1 MSAPLTSANNV
12 NDFAALGALRKEAR
26 AATPESLREAAR
38 QFESLFTRMMLDS
51 MRKSSMGDP
60 LFGSNESE
68 FYQGM
73 FDDQLAVE
81 LSRGK
86 GLGLA
91 DMLIEQLTRAGLVAP
106 QTESAESPA
115 AALTPDGA
123 VRDPQ
128 RATVPIARAA
138 QPARDAFVR
147 DLLPYAEAAS
157 RELGVDPRL
166 LIAHAALETGWGRS
180 LPADNDGTVSY
191 NLFGI
196 KATGGWRGP
205 AVGSRTLEFEDG
217 IAAARVERF
226 RAYSS
231 PAESFKDYVALLRD
245 NTRYAK
251 VLGTGTDAR
260 AFASALQG
268 AGYAT
273 DPDYAKKLTAV
284 AAQIGLPGASRADS
298 ASPLKVTDR
307 VPIASSVPSART

>member
-26 AATPESLREAAR
+26 AQTPESLREAAR

-106 QTESAESPA
+106 EIEPAGA
-115 AALTPDGA
+115 AAGA
-123 VRDPQ
+123 Q
-128 RATVPIARAA
+128 RPGGVVNDLQRSTAPIARAT

-147 DLLPYAEAAS
+147 DLLPHAQAAS

-180 LPADNDGTVSY
+180 LPADSDGNVSY

-284 AAQIGLPGASRADS
+284 AAQIGLAGPSRADS
-298 ASPLKVTDR
+298 ATPLKVSDHA
-307 VPIASSVPSART
+307 PIATSVPSART